1 MKHSVD
7 GMPHCKH
14 CDRKFQ
20 RFEGFKKHVEGACP
34 VLFPPVACHTSEGG
48 AMGSAADV
56 GVQVAPRRETP
67 LGRVSHAGP
76 QPESVVLIDD
86 PSFRALLRKQWKS
99 VLHNSAYRLKNW
111 ALTVSSVVSGL
122 KPAA

>member
-1 MKHSVD
+1 M
-7 GMPHCKH
+7 
-14 CDRKFQ
+14 
-20 RFEGFKKHVEGACP
+20 
-34 VLFPPVACHTSEGG
+34 LFPPVACHTVEEG

-76 QPESVVLIDD
+76 QPESAVLIDD

-99 VLHNSAYRLKNW
+99 VLQK
-111 ALTVSSVVSGL
+111 SSVSTKTGHSL
-122 KPAA
+122 CLLWSMGRSQRHEAAHTSCA

>member
-1 MKHSVD
+1 
-7 GMPHCKH
+7 
-14 CDRKFQ
+14 
-20 RFEGFKKHVEGACP
+20 
-34 VLFPPVACHTSEGG
+34 
-48 AMGSAADV
+48 MGSAADV